1 MSWLDRIDE
10 RHARRMA
17 RSIQANALQTRD
29 LAQDQLAQFAHQA
42 RALAKP
48 VLHQAKGKRDSA
60 QDHLSDFAH
69 QARALAEPALHD
81 AVDYARHEGVIV
93 ARAAAKQAMRAGRA
107 VKADPV
113 PTIVGVVAV
122 ALLASLVF
130 GRKRT

>member
-29 LAQDQLAQFAHQA
+29 LAQDHLAQFAHQA

-48 VLHQAKGKRDSA
+48 VLHKAKGTRDSA

-69 QARALAEPALHD
+69 QARANRDHKRNGETF
-81 AVDYARHEGVIV
+81 
-93 ARAAAKQAMRAGRA
+93 RAGHDGCTSER
-107 VKADPV
+107 
-113 PTIVGVVAV
+113 
-122 ALLASLVF
+122 LRRS
-130 GRKRT
+130 